1 MPQNADIMYIHDY
14 KNFQSHK
21 STNQHHREMQK
32 KTLSDISLQGKRVL
46 MRVDFNVP
54 LDQDR
59 NITDDKR
66 IVGALPSIRKVIE
79 EGGRLI
85 LMSHLGRPKGKVNPA
100 FSLAPAAK
108 RLSELLSMPVTMAND
123 CIGTE
128 VMQEVLALQDGEVMM
143 LENLRFHAEEEANDP
158 DFAKELA
165 SMGEI
170 YVNDAFGTAHRAHA
184 STEGITHY
192 MPTAVAGY
200 LIEKELR
207 YLGTAL
213 SDAQRPFVAILG
225 GAKISGKIDVLE
237 HLFDKVDTVLVGG
250 AMVFTFFKAQG
261 LSIGNSLVE
270 DNKLELAV
278 SLLEKAKEKG
288 VNLILPSDVVVAAE
302 LSADSASRV
311 EPVTAISDGMI
322 GLDIGPATI
331 ETYAKEITGAKTV
344 LWNGPMGVFEIDQ
357 FAKGTFSV
365 AQALADATAS
375 GATTIIGGGDSA
387 AAIAKAGLSDKVTH
401 VSTGGGASLEF
412 LEGKELPGIAALN
425 D

>member
-1 MPQNADIMYIHDY
+1 
-14 KNFQSHK
+14 
-21 STNQHHREMQK
+21 MQK
-32 KTLSDISLQGKRVL
+32 KTLSDVSLQGKRVL

-66 IVGALPSIRKVIE
+66 IVGALPSIKKVIE
-79 EGGRLI
+79 DGGRLI

-108 RLSELLSMPVTMAND
+108 RLSELLDMPVTMAGD
-123 CIGTE
+123 CIGNE
-128 VMQEVLALQDGEVMM
+128 VMQEVLAMQDGEVMM
-143 LENLRFHAEEEANDP
+143 LENLRFHPEEEENNA
-158 DFAKELA
+158 DFARELA

-170 YVNDAFGTAHRAHA
+170 FVNDAFGTAHRAHA
-184 STEGITHY
+184 STEGITHFVQ
-192 MPTAVAGY
+192 TSVAGY

-213 SDAQRPFVAILG
+213 NDAQRPFVAILG

-261 LSIGNSLVE
+261 LETGNSLVE
-270 DNKLELAV
+270 ENKLELAL
-278 SLLEKAKEKG
+278 SLLEKAKEKN
-288 VNLILPSDVVVAAE
+288 VRLLLPEDVVVAGE
-302 LSADSASRV
+302 ISADAPSRV
-311 EPVTAISDGMI
+311 EPVSAISAGMI

-331 ETYAKEITGAKTV
+331 ETYSKEILGAKTV

-357 FAKGTFSV
+357 FAKGTFAV
-365 AQALADATAS
+365 AQALADATDKA
-375 GATTIIGGGDSA
+375 AVTIIGGGDSA
-387 AAIAKAGLSDKVTH
+387 AAIAKAGLSERVTH

>member
-1 MPQNADIMYIHDY
+1 
-14 KNFQSHK
+14 
-21 STNQHHREMQK
+21 MQK

-59 NITDDKR
+59 NITDEKR
-66 IVGALPSIRKVIE
+66 IVEALPSIRKVIE

-100 FSLAPAAK
+100 FSLAPVAK
-108 RLSELLSMPVTMAND
+108 RLSELIDCPVTMAKD
-123 CIGTE
+123 CIGNE
-128 VMQEVLALQDGEVMM
+128 VMQQVLALQDGDVLM
-143 LENLRFHAEEEANDP
+143 LENLRFHNEEEENNA

-184 STEGITHY
+184 STEGITHFVQ
-192 MPTAVAGY
+192 TSVAGY

-213 SDAQRPFVAILG
+213 NNPQRPFVAILG
-225 GAKISGKIDVLE
+225 GSKISGKIDVLE
-237 HLFDKVDTVLVGG
+237 NLFNKVDTVLVGG

-261 LSIGNSLVE
+261 LEVGNSLVE
-270 DNKLELAV
+270 ENKLELALA
-278 SLLEKAKEKG
+278 LLEKAKEKG
-288 VNLILPSDVVVAAE
+288 VRLLLPEDVIVAAE
-302 LSADSASRV
+302 ISAEAPSRI
-311 EPVTAISDGMI
+311 EPVTGISEGMI
-322 GLDIGPATI
+322 GLDIGPATV
-331 ETYAKEITGAKTV
+331 ETYTKEILGAKTV

-357 FAKGTFSV
+357 FAGGTFAV
-365 AQALADATAS
+365 AKALADTTATDAV
-375 GATTIIGGGDSA
+375 TIIGGGDSA

>member
-1 MPQNADIMYIHDY
+1 
-14 KNFQSHK
+14 
-21 STNQHHREMQK
+21 MQK

-59 NITDDKR
+59 KITDEKR
-66 IVGALPSIRKVIE
+66 IVEALPSIRKVIE

-85 LMSHLGRPKGKVNPA
+85 LMSHLGRPKGKVNPE
-100 FSLAPAAK
+100 FSLAPIAK
-108 RLSELLSMPVTMAND
+108 RLAELIDSPVTMAKD
-123 CIGTE
+123 CIGNE
-128 VMQEVLALQDGEVMM
+128 VMQQALALQDGEVLM
-143 LENLRFHAEEEANDP
+143 LENLRFHAQEEANDP

-165 SMGEI
+165 SLGEV

-192 MPTAVAGY
+192 VQTSVAGY

-213 SDAQRPFVAILG
+213 NNPQRPFVAILG
-225 GAKISGKIDVLE
+225 GSKISGKIDVLDN
-237 HLFDKVDTVLVGG
+237 LFSKVDTVLVGG

-261 LSIGNSLVE
+261 MAVGNSLVE
-270 DNKLELAV
+270 NEKLELAL
-278 SLLEKAKEKG
+278 SLIEKAKQMG
-288 VNLILPSDVVVAAE
+288 VRLILPEDVVVARE
-302 LSADSASRV
+302 ITADAASHV
-311 EPVTAISDGMI
+311 EPVTAISDGLI
-322 GLDIGPATI
+322 GLDIGPETI
-331 ETYAKEITGAKTV
+331 RTFTREILAAKTV

-357 FAKGTFSV
+357 FAAGTFAM
-365 AQALADATAS
+365 AQALADTTAT
-375 GATTIIGGGDSA
+375 GAVTIIGGGDSA

>member
-1 MPQNADIMYIHDY
+1 
-14 KNFQSHK
+14 
-21 STNQHHREMQK
+21 MQK

-59 NITDDKR
+59 NITDEKR
-66 IVGALPSIRKVIE
+66 IVEALPSIRKVID

-85 LMSHLGRPKGKVNPA
+85 LMSHLGRPKGKVNTA

-108 RLSELLSMPVTMAND
+108 RLSELLDCPVTMAGD

-128 VMQEVLALQDGEVMM
+128 VMQQVLALQDGEVMM
-143 LENLRFHAEEEANDP
+143 LENLRFHPEEEANDA
-158 DFAKELA
+158 DFARELA
-165 SMGEI
+165 SLGEI

-184 STEGITHY
+184 STEGITRY
-192 MPTAVAGY
+192 MQTSVAGY

-213 SDAQRPFVAILG
+213 NDAQRPFVAILG

-237 HLFDKVDTVLVGG
+237 ALFSKVDTVLVGG

-261 LSIGNSLVE
+261 LEVGNSLVE
-270 DNKLELAV
+270 ENKLELALA
-278 SLLEKAKEKG
+278 LLEQAKQKG
-288 VNLILPSDVVVAAE
+288 VRLLLPEDVVVAGE
-302 LSADSASRV
+302 ISADAPSRV
-311 EPVTAISDGMI
+311 EPVTAISEGMI

-331 ETYAKEITGAKTV
+331 EAYAKEILGAKTV

-357 FAKGTFSV
+357 FAAGTF
-365 AQALADATAS
+365 AIAKALADATAE
-375 GATTIIGGGDSA
+375 GAVTIIGGGDSA
-387 AAIAKAGLSDKVTH
+387 AAIAKAGLSDNVTH